1 MSNSHII
8 KRTDIDEEKKKILLQ
23 KISQRF
29 IPSISLLKFPFA
41 LKQDQIAAVNAWI
54 NNNYRGTILY
64 STGTG
69 KTEIAFECAKRLATC
84 YLPNNNN
91 DFSKNT
97 NENSVNTVNMILKD
111 KDTSYSNLNN
121 SIGLVN

>member
-1 MSNSHII
+1 MSNSHTI
-8 KRTDIDEEKKKILLQ
+8 KRTDIDEDNQKILLQ
-23 KISQRF
+23 KLSQKF

-69 KTEIAFECAKRLATC
+69 KTEIAFECAKRLASC
-84 YLPNNNN
+84 YLPDNNT
-91 DFSKNT
+91 DLSKNT
-97 NENSVNTVNMILKD
+97 NENILNTANMIL
-111 KDTSYSNLNN
+111 N
-121 SIGLVN
+121 

>member
-8 KRTDIDEEKKKILLQ
+8 KRTDIDEDKKKILLQ
-23 KISQRF
+23 KLSQRF

-69 KTEIAFECAKRLATC
+69 KTEIAFECARRIASE
-84 YLPNNNN
+84 
-91 DFSKNT
+91 FST
-97 NENSVNTVNMILKD
+97 TITTIDSPSPIDIL
-111 KDTSYSNLNN
+111 LM
-121 SIGLVN
+121 VP

>member
-8 KRTDIDEEKKKILLQ
+8 KRTDIDEDKKKILLQ
-23 KISQRF
+23 KLSQRF

-54 NNNYRGTILY
+54 NNNNRGTILY

-69 KTEIAFECAKRLATC
+69 KTEIAFECARRLVGQLLLHKRRGSPSKMDEVYSTDLIS
-84 YLPNNNN
+84 N
-91 DFSKNT
+91 DDKNT
-97 NENSVNTVNMILKD
+97 T
-111 KDTSYSNLNN
+111 
-121 SIGLVN
+121 

>member
-29 IPSISLLKFPFA
+29 IPSISLLQFPFT
-41 LKQDQIAAVNAWI
+41 LKQDQIAAVDAWI

-69 KTEIAFECAKRLATC
+69 KTEIAFECAKRRSIYRQLSGI
-84 YLPNNNN
+84 
-91 DFSKNT
+91 DSKKD
-97 NENSVNTVNMILKD
+97 NSSVYNILSLKA
-111 KDTSYSNLNN
+111 
-121 SIGLVN
+121 